1 MKKFL
6 ITIAIAL
13 MAISAYAQK
22 DIPAGASLELAS
34 IENNDKQFTLYKVKD
49 LEGNPAFYLNV
60 GRVTGSMSL
69 SIGSTSSEF
78 TSLDAAVMFI
88 GETYEEAMETLD
100 SLIEMFKEEDG
111 AQREFECFGGE
122 TALCTLHKGCLGKHL
137 SFTFPQGFRTGE
149 SEISRSDLKSLRV
162 SMKISKKLHKDI

>member
-1 MKKFL
+1 MVQVNPMKKFL
-6 ITIAIAL
+6 VTIAIAL

-49 LEGNPAFYLNV
+49 LEGNPAFYLTV

-69 SIGSTSSEF
+69 SIGSFSSES
-78 TSLDAAVMFI
+78 TSLDAATLFI

-100 SLIEMFKEEDG
+100 SLIEMFKEENG
-111 AQREFECFGGE
+111 AQREFECFGTSPKWLDEGLPLAPLAHGSCRQAE
-122 TALCTLHKGCLGKHL
+122 YHACIACA
-137 SFTFPQGFRTGE
+137 
-149 SEISRSDLKSLRV
+149 
-162 SMKISKKLHKDI
+162 